1 MYKVS
6 DKPYLENII
15 HKLTQEA
22 DNCQDFVDE
31 EYLTITV
38 ESPIGSLETNP
49 GFYVLQTDQWA
60 IESLLELVPIFE
72 KLGDSNTTQL
82 MEMQKLMINTICHI
96 LDINPEVKVTDSVEI
111 NAMWRRPEIQK
122 AFPNYLDF
130 EKFIKYIN

>member
-1 MYKVS
+1 MYKLS
-6 DKPYLENII
+6 ERPYLENII
-15 HKLTQEA
+15 HKLSQEA
-22 DNCQDFVDE
+22 HNCQDFVDDE
-31 EYLTITV
+31 FLTITV
-38 ESPIGSLETNP
+38 ESPVGSLETNP

-72 KLGDSNTTQL
+72 KLEDSETILL
-82 MEMQKLMINTICHI
+82 MEMQKLMIKTICHI
-96 LDINPEVKVTDSVEI
+96 LNINPEVKVTDNVVI

>member
-1 MYKVS
+1 MYKLS
-6 DKPYLENII
+6 ERPYLENII
-15 HKLTQEA
+15 HKLSQEA
-22 DNCQDFVDE
+22 HNCQNFVDDE
-31 EYLTITV
+31 FLTITV
-38 ESPIGSLETNP
+38 ESPVGSLETNP

-72 KLGDSNTTQL
+72 KLEDSETILL
-82 MEMQKLMINTICHI
+82 MEMQKLMIKTICHI
-96 LDINPEVKVTDSVEI
+96 LDINPEVTDNVEI

>member
-1 MYKVS
+1 MYKLS
-6 DKPYLENII
+6 ERPYLENII
-15 HKLTQEA
+15 HKLSQEA
-22 DNCQDFVDE
+22 HNCQDFVDDE
-31 EYLTITV
+31 FLTITV
-38 ESPIGSLETNP
+38 ESPVGSLETNP

-72 KLGDSNTTQL
+72 KLEDSETILL
-82 MEMQKLMINTICHI
+82 MEMQKLMIKTICHI
-96 LDINPEVKVTDSVEI
+96 LDINPEVTDNVEI